1 MIEEYEKVQNVGR
14 GMMGNDGMIVF
25 YLLMC
30 FQMGNTV
37 LVDCMIYQQFQIKT
51 ASKIIKT

>member
-1 MIEEYEKVQNVGR
+1 MKKWKMLGG
-14 GMMGNDGMIVF
+14 GMMGNDGVMIF
-25 YLLMC
+25 YLLMW